1 MSQFR
6 VKGGVGTRKPSVSQF
21 RVIQGQPPL
30 ARPTPVADRSGRC
43 KAKDDTCK
51 AYAVKGGELC
61 AGHQRS
67 ADKEVE
73 AVDEE
78 G

>member
-6 VKGGVGTRKPSVSQF
+6 PVGRMGNAKPANQQFRRSVS
-21 RVIQGQPPL
+21 GPPP
-30 ARPTPVADRSGRC
+30 APAKPDRTGRC
-43 KAKDDTCK
+43 EANNDTCK
-51 AYAVKGGELC
+51 AYAKKGGTLC

-67 ADKEVE
+67 VDKVEEEV
-73 AVDEE
+73 ADEE

>member
-6 VKGGVGTRKPSVSQF
+6 PVQRMGNSKPSDPRF
-21 RVIQGQPPL
+21 RRVLSGPPP
-30 ARPTPVADRSGRC
+30 APKAPDRTGRC
-43 KAKDDTCK
+43 KGKDDTCK

-67 ADKEVE
+67 VDKEVE